1 MSKPTAKKV
10 ELEEME
16 EVVPEEEEVSK
27 KKKSSQKVNTDQFLV
42 QRSYCSQ
49 VNNECPCQAIY

>member
-27 KKKSSQKVNTDQFLV
+27 KKKSSQKVNTD
-42 QRSYCSQ
+42 
-49 VNNECPCQAIY
+49 